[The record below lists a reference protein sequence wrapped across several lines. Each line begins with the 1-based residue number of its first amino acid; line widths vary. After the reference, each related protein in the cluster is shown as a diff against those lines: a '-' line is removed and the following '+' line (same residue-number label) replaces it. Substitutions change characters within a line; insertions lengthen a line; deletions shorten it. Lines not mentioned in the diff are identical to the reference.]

1 MSIRNFNSN
10 STSWFVLVGEGLEKV
25 SRGGTHSF
33 RGYTDHANAHKQGVG
48 AYIEYV
54 TSTDQNGRKKGKW
67 FVMDESRRK
76 FQVREGEQDINQ
88 ITQYDFLKFC
98 PDCEGSPNGAY
109 VDVNGVQVQQGIMFR
124 ELNSAADAAIALEA
138 DSKRVNAQA
147 ECLKLDPQTLQ
158 ELAAHIGVFGQPD
171 KLMLSKVFEW
181 VGRRPDDFKQLLN
194 SGDRTLRAVVK
205 KALADGILSQKGEL
219 IYWGSTL
226 VGADED
232 AAIATLARDK
242 QMYDVLAAK
251 INLQEPAKI
260 PFSTPA
266 NPKKRGPKPGSK
278 RNSKTADKSQ
288 ESDKSNNSL

>member
-1 MSIRNFNSN
+1 MAIRNFNSN

-33 RGYTDHANAHKQGVG
+33 RGYTDHANAHGKGVG
-48 AYIEYV
+48 AYIEYI
-54 TSTDQNGRKKGKW
+54 TSTDQLGRKVGKW
-67 FVMDESRRK
+67 FVLDESRRK

-88 ITQYDFLKFC
+88 ISQYNFLKFS
-98 PDCEGSPNGAY
+98 PDCEGSPNGSFTEA
-109 VDVNGVQVQQGIMFR
+109 GGLTIQQGIMFR

-138 DSKRVNAQA
+138 DSKRITAQA
-147 ECLKLDPQTLQ
+147 ECLKLDSQTLQ
-158 ELAAHIGVFGQPD
+158 ELGAHIGVFGQPD
-171 KLMLSKVFEW
+171 ALMLSRVLEW

-205 KALADGILSQKGEL
+205 KALADGILVQKGEL
-219 IYWGSTL
+219 IYWGTTL

-232 AAIATLARDK
+232 AAVQQLARDK

-278 RNSKTADKSQ
+278 RGPKPTDKTQ
-288 ESDKSNNSL
+288 ESDKSNSL